1 MASSEDDQD
10 VIEIAVDPPPSPTNV
25 LTTDIANNI
34 AKASK
39 ELAANA
45 KNTKSSSLNAIPPQA
60 NSKNNER
67 QTNVAKRPCPST
79 TQGQGTK
86 VFIAQNPAAKK
97 SASPII
103 LRKAKPGTQ
112 PVKKILKTPHGRQ
125 KTPRKISPLVGTL
138 SSRIVTKKQLVAT
151 EDTDSASGSQ
161 DVPVVPLTVTK
172 TADKDQVPQSTCS
185 SKTSS
190 AITVSQSPASYSNQS
205 VSKQHVLTKVVWKSS
220 YPGNSPNQVV
230 IMAPNNQGKVVP
242 VKLEGSNNPIVLSQI
257 PAAESNNT
265 GVPSQPSAVET
276 NNRSGPSQLPA
287 AKSNTGVPR
296 QQVVK
301 RTALRSKNS
310 PKTVLNTGT
319 IPAATSGTSATSSS
333 NSVPVY
339 ASRTGSTQGP
349 KAVFDSSTGNLLVPN
364 ATGKTTAFHLIS
376 TPQPSVSSKNSP
388 KTVQNTG
395 TIPAATSG
403 TSSPDSVPVSASRT
417 GSTQGPK
424 AVFDSS
430 TGNLLVPSS
439 TGGTTAFRL
448 ISIPQPSVSSRNSQ
462 KTVQNTGTISAATSE
477 SSGTSSPDSV
487 PVSASR
493 TGSTQGPEA
502 VLDSSS
508 MNLLVPNATAN
519 SVPTVSNGLHF
530 IQPKPLNCDINCYF
544 FLFLND

>member
-34 AKASK
+34 AKAST

-45 KNTKSSSLNAIPPQA
+45 KNTKSTSLNALPPQA
-60 NSKNNER
+60 NSKNIER

-112 PVKKILKTPHGRQ
+112 RVKKILKTPHGRQ

-138 SSRIVTKKQLVAT
+138 NSRTITKKQLVVT

-161 DVPVVPLTVTK
+161 DVPVVPSTVTK

-190 AITVSQSPASYSNQS
+190 AMTVSQSPASYFNQS

-242 VKLEGSNNPIVLSQI
+242 VKLLAEGSNNPIVLSQI

-265 GVPSQPSAVET
+265 GVPSQTSAVET
-276 NNRSGPSQLPA
+276 NNKSGPSQLPA

-301 RTALRSKNS
+301 RTALSSKNS

-319 IPAATSGTSATSSS
+319 IPAATSGTSAMSSP
-333 NSVPVY
+333 NSVPVS

-349 KAVFDSSTGNLLVPN
+349 EAAFDSSTGNLLVPSV
-364 ATGKTTAFHLIS
+364 TGGTTAFRLIS
-376 TPQPSVSSKNSP
+376 SIPQPSVSSRNSP

-417 GSTQGPK
+417 GTTEGPK

-439 TGGTTAFRL
+439 TGE
-448 ISIPQPSVSSRNSQ
+448 PQLFALFQ
-462 KTVQNTGTISAATSE
+462 
-477 SSGTSSPDSV
+477 
-487 PVSASR
+487 
-493 TGSTQGPEA
+493 
-502 VLDSSS
+502 
-508 MNLLVPNATAN
+508 
-519 SVPTVSNGLHF
+519 
-530 IQPKPLNCDINCYF
+530 
-544 FLFLND
+544 FLNHQ